1 MSVAE
6 EVLRQLLQLIVV
18 GLQSIEQAELLELES
33 TLRVIVVHHFCNIII
48 NMG

>member
-18 GLQSIEQAELLELES
+18 GLQSIEQAELLELVGA
-33 TLRVIVVHHFCNIII
+33 LRVIVVHHFCNIII